1 MTRLRR
7 ISVLVTASV
16 VCLALHQAVGE
27 EVVLTIPGYDYIN
40 AYGLDQPELSAVLTD
55 GGSVITEGGSP
66 VIIEVFVDTGASGTA
81 ISYLNAEGYD
91 YEPFPGF
98 GFVHVPSLG
107 LDGVPAGEFTG
118 TFLETG
124 IGGTELGNVTR
135 DFGVKILN
143 GPMGGSGDP
152 ADFVDYGQHS
162 LWVRMA
168 PGVGEIVEV
177 LGMTL
182 VDPVNVVGMPVIH
195 QRVMVM
201 DPTPLVAQDRL
212 ATHLLPPG
220 DGGIPQTNVTFDL
233 HLVDMTGLA
242 PEEDPSHFD
251 NPLVR
256 HVTLTHDDG
265 GGPASVSDS
274 EFLFDTGS
282 SATFISFAH
291 AQAVGMI
298 DAGYADLAAYLPDH
312 IAADGITG
320 EVGGIGGSVTVPLL
334 ELDEFR
340 IAAKEGFD
348 VVWQNVDVLVI
359 DITAPGSGG
368 LLDGAIGMNLFV
380 PAVTIDPADPLGG
393 LEDISPGYF
402 DAIVFDATDVNNAEL
417 RVYCELVPKRG
428 DANLDDCVDG
438 LDYIAWSNNYL
449 TGTEWGQGDFVDD
462 DMVDG
467 LDYIVWSN
475 NYEGSCPAAPSV
487 PEPGSGLLA
496 ALAGLALI
504 RRRRARRLS
513 H

>member
-1 MTRLRR
+1 M
-7 ISVLVTASV
+7 LVIALV
-16 VCLALHQAVGE
+16 VCVGPRAAVGE
-27 EVVLTIPGYDYIN
+27 EIVLVSPGFDYIN
-40 AYGLDQPELSAVLTD
+40 AYGMDQPELNAVLTD

-66 VIIEVFVDTGASGTA
+66 VIIEMFADTGASGTV

-91 YEPFPGF
+91 YEPIPGF
-98 GFVHVPSLG
+98 GFVHIPSLG

-118 TFLETG
+118 TFEETG

-135 DFGVKILN
+135 DFGVKLLN
-143 GPMGGSGDP
+143 GPMGGSTNP

-168 PGVGEIVEV
+168 PGVGEIVEFM
-177 LGMTL
+177 GITL
-182 VDPVNVVGMPVIH
+182 VDPVNVAGMPMIH

-201 DPTPLVAQDRL
+201 DPTPLAAQNRL
-212 ATHLLPPG
+212 ETHLLPPG
-220 DGGIPQTNVTFDL
+220 DGGIPQTNVTFET

-242 PEEDPSHFD
+242 PGEDPSHYD

-256 HVTLTHDDG
+256 HVTLTHDGG
-265 GGPASVSDS
+265 GGPVSVSGK
-274 EFLFDTGS
+274 EFLLDTGS

-298 DAGYADLAAYLPDH
+298 DSGYADLAAYLPDH
-312 IAADGITG
+312 IAAGGITG
-320 EVGGIGGSVTVPLL
+320 EVGGIGGSVTVPVL

-340 IAAKEGFD
+340 ITAKEGFD
-348 VVWQNVDVLVI
+348 VVWPNVDVLVV
-359 DITAPGSGG
+359 DVTAPGSVDP
-368 LLDGAIGMNLFV
+368 LDGAIGMNLLV

-393 LEDISPGYF
+393 LEDPSPGYF
-402 DAIVFDATDVNNAEL
+402 DAIVFDATDVNNVEL
-417 RVYCELVPKRG
+417 RLYCELVPKRG

-449 TGTEWGQGDFVDD
+449 TGTEWSQGDFVDD
-462 DMVDG
+462 DLVDG

-475 NYEGSCPAAPSV
+475 NYEGSCPTAPLV

-496 ALAGLALI
+496 ALAAVALL
-504 RRRRARRLS
+504 RRRQAAS
-513 H
+513 SG